1 MHTLPSLTGH
11 HLSPRDLSVVRRVFE
26 ATCLKTRLQERGIQA
41 DRLARFI
48 VDEFRFGNTDEVSLL
63 ECALWHVECALWHET
78 RRIPSKAKAS
88 IVDIRTARTREGR
101 DPGQMRKAGAPHD
114 RGAR

>member
-1 MHTLPSLTGH
+1 MHTLPSLKGH
-11 HLSPRDLSVVRRVFE
+11 HLSPHELSVVRRVFE
-26 ATCLKTRLQERGIQA
+26 ATCLKTRIQARDIQA

-48 VDEFRFGNTDEVSLL
+48 MDEYRFGNTDEASLL
-63 ECALWHVECALWHET
+63 ECALWHET
-78 RRIPSKAKAS
+78 RRIPSKAKNRS

-101 DPGQMRKAGAPHD
+101 DPGQMSKPGASPE